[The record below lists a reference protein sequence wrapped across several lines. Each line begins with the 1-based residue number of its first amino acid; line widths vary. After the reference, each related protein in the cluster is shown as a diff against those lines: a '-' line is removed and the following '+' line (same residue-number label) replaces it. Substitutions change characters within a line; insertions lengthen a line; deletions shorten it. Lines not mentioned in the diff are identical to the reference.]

1 MEVSIF
7 TIFKGSE
14 TCLIGW
20 GFVLRH
26 YSTLQDLRFW
36 RDAIERLGFNGQ
48 QLMVAEMM
56 DSSPENN
63 KQNSGKQ
70 VRGRP
75 KGSGGKGTT
84 ANLKSA
90 NCKDGLGT
98 RGSGM
103 EEMEVEDLVETMVL
117 LCTVCEVELTKRPE
131 LM

>member
-7 TIFKGSE
+7 TILKGSE
-14 TCLIGW
+14 SRLIGW

-36 RDAIERLGFNGQ
+36 RDAIERQGFNGEP
-48 QLMVAEMM
+48 LMVAEMM
-56 DSSPENN
+56 DNSPENN

-75 KGSGGKGTT
+75 KGSGGKGTS

-90 NCKDGLGT
+90 NCKGWTGNKRKRDGGD
-98 RGSGM
+98 GSGGFGGNYGT
-103 EEMEVEDLVETMVL
+103 TMYSV
-117 LCTVCEVELTKRPE
+117 
-131 LM
+131 